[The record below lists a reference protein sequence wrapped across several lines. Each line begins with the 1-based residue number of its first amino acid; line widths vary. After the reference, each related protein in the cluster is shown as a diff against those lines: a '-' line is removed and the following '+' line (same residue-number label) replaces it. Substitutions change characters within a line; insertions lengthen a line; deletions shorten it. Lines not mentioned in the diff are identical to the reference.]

1 MEAAISHCPP
11 ICQVSRKT
19 SALPTSWVI
28 ANTQAFITADS
39 PYDIREKAER
49 RADKW
54 AFCKLTPYGQIK
66 EAVSH
71 GITEPFWELADYF
84 DAALQLHA
92 ARRGVLSDSDRIN
105 EDMAACH

>member
-1 MEAAISHCPP
+1 MPLKMEAAISRCPL
-11 ICQVSRKT
+11 ICQVSRKKECL
-19 SALPTSWVI
+19 AHELGHCEY
-28 ANTQAFITADS
+28 AGFYNRYS

-71 GITEPFWELADYF
+71 GITEIWELADYF
-84 DAALQLHA
+84 DVPCSFMQRAVEYYQTAI
-92 ARRGVLSDSDRIN
+92 V
-105 EDMAACH
+105 